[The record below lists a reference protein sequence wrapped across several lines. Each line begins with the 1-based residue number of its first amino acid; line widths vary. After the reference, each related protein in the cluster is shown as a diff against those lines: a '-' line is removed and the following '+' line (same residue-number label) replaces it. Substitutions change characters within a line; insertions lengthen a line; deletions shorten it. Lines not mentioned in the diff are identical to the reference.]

1 AENRH
6 LDAALPRAN
15 LKNQPNPPC
24 KASGK
29 GNAFINACFFSTL
42 LVQFQGQVEQQ
53 TTSAIKTA
61 SDRLTSVISP

>member
-42 LVQFQGQVEQQ
+42 LK
-53 TTSAIKTA
+53 I
-61 SDRLTSVISP
+61 RLPEVRLRHFLTIVVLNLSLSRAG